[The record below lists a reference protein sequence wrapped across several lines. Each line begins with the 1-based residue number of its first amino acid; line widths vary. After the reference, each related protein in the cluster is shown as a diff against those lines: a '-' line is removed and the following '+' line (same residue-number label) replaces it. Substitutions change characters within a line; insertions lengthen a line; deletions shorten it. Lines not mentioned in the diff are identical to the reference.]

1 MKKLLILL
9 LILSFTFMLISCGG
23 NSGEEANDTN
33 DSNQEV
39 NSEVIDAKYTIN
51 GSVMNIES
59 EAIYINALDTSN
71 ASGAYLVK
79 ISKGTIFYDESGKVI
94 DLTQISKGDEVEIGY
109 NGQVTK
115 SLPPQIT
122 AIKIQK
128 I

>member
-1 MKKLLILL
+1 MKKILIL
-9 LILSFTFMLISCGG
+9 LILSFLIMLISCG
-23 NSGEEANDTN
+23 NENESSSDTD

-39 NSEVIDAKYTIN
+39 NSEVIDAEYLLSGTVVK
-51 GSVMNIES
+51 IEA
-59 EAIYINALDTSN
+59 EAIYINTLDTS

-79 ISKGTIFYDESGKVI
+79 ISKDTKFYDESGKAI
-94 DLTQISKGDEVEIGY
+94 DIAQISKDDEVEIGY

>member
-23 NSGEEANDTN
+23 SSGEEANDT
-33 DSNQEV
+33 NQEV

-94 DLTQISKGDEVEIGY
+94 GLTQISKGDEVEIGY